1 MTVVKVVSC
10 MVSVSDNELVGYPE
24 IQKLT
29 GLPVQTARRYAATFD
44 RWIPSRTVGR
54 ATKFPREAI
63 PIFERIREAFEAG
76 RTTIEVKDMLSADT
90 HPILDVDPPSVPAQA
105 PDRTS
110 PPALPDTLGQL
121 LPVLDRLATSFERLV
136 GNQER
141 ILEEMKLTR
150 EAIQAAQGPQDAP
163 KASGDINPHPERETG
178 QESPLVKVVVN
189 RDAVI
194 ARVME
199 LSAQGLGQHAIM
211 TRIRREGLRMSPRGE
226 ISKSTVARIIKGDIK

>member
-1 MTVVKVVSC
+1 M
-10 MVSVSDNELVGYPE
+10 
-24 IQKLT
+24 
-29 GLPVQTARRYAATFD
+29 
-44 RWIPSRTVGR
+44 
-54 ATKFPREAI
+54 
-63 PIFERIREAFEAG
+63 
-76 RTTIEVKDMLSADT
+76 RTTIITGQWLTFKDLEQKLQIAGPTLRRWSEKFPNFLGAKKINRVLSFPASSLEVFKLIKQLFDDGNDTASVMAALTQEMAQTHDVTPIPKDD
-90 HPILDVDPPSVPAQA
+90 QA
-105 PDRTS
+105 PTS
-110 PPALPDTLGQL
+110 APAPALPDTLGQL